1 MIHAHIM
8 NLTEPGCYERVL
20 NSTFTAN
27 NLPNIKIPEAP
38 DSRKLIKIMTQEEEN
53 MNDDDTNKQ
62 TQEKKRND
70 GTENTKQEQD
80 KVSVQQESEETTI
93 HQRSRNAKIN
103 SKDIQLKIY
112 TPVSAGWP
120 DHLSSRVLVTSLN
133 ENKFKYT
140 YTDHTIEDT
149 ELLNIIET
157 NGITIDRTC
166 WNIVDNDVFRKI
178 RSGLIA
184 EKTPPPK
191 DTSRRQRKYSK

>member
-1 MIHAHIM
+1 MMMIQ
-8 NLTEPGCYERVL
+8 T
-20 NSTFTAN
+20 
-27 NLPNIKIPEAP
+27 
-38 DSRKLIKIMTQEEEN
+38 SRLRK
-53 MNDDDTNKQ
+53 
-62 TQEKKRND
+62 KKRND

-112 TPVSAGWP
+112 TPVSVGWP
-120 DHLSSRVLVTSLN
+120 DQLSPRVLVTSLY

-140 YTDHTIEDT
+140 HHTIEDT
-149 ELLNIIET
+149 ELLSIIET
-157 NGITIDRTC
+157 NGITIDRSC
-166 WNIVDNDVFRKI
+166 WSIVDDSVFRKI